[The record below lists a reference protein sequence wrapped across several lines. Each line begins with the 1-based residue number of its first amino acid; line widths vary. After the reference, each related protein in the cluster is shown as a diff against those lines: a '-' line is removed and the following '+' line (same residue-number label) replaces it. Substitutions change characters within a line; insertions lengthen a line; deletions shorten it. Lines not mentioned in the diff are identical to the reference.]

1 MVIALDELRLYA
13 RCSLAWFWQTRA
25 GLQPEPRAADLT
37 GAALRSALALLYTGR
52 AEHLVKA
59 VALVWQGWCGAWGDG
74 AIAGELARYARE
86 RADILGRFESGL
98 IRNFEGE
105 RYVAPRLSNKYRTL
119 LHDRGLVAL
128 GRRLDDFA
136 RARGLGLDETESN
149 GRERTGSEL
158 GDAFADSREA
168 AERMVHHP
176 QWPLPAPEVV
186 RGLDIPFRVELGRE
200 WTLAGAAD
208 LVRLAPGDQA
218 GAVVLEIHNYEPQA
232 FMRAGLAARDLR
244 VIAALL
250 ATPGANDDG
259 GVLVDWTRVERVI
272 FRHWPGGEAF
282 SVQEANCG
290 QLLSV
295 VAAVARGYA
304 EHVVVPRAL
313 SGYDDCR
320 ACAFR
325 NRCWSEGGWGTL
337 PLVDPHRLH
346 QAERDRAARLA
357 LAA

>member
-176 QWPLPAPEVV
+176 QWPLPAP
-186 RGLDIPFRVELGRE
+186 
-200 WTLAGAAD
+200 
-208 LVRLAPGDQA
+208 
-218 GAVVLEIHNYEPQA
+218 
-232 FMRAGLAARDLR
+232 LAACC
-244 VIAALL
+244 
-250 ATPGANDDG
+250 
-259 GVLVDWTRVERVI
+259 
-272 FRHWPGGEAF
+272 
-282 SVQEANCG
+282 S
-290 QLLSV
+290 
-295 VAAVARGYA
+295 
-304 EHVVVPRAL
+304 
-313 SGYDDCR
+313 
-320 ACAFR
+320 
-325 NRCWSEGGWGTL
+325 
-337 PLVDPHRLH
+337 
-346 QAERDRAARLA
+346 
-357 LAA
+357 